1 MGNRRPKCDQS
12 AKQKSIWAGFGDF
25 LQNLRVDAESNR
37 TILWIFTLK
46 LRSVWIKGLRFMASV
61 DIAAGS
67 AGEGLTRRQWNVL
80 GITML
85 FWLFDGYETF
95 ALLLTIGPS
104 LHDLLPASELSTLPR
119 VAAYLISITLFGWA
133 VGGVLGGFIGDRF
146 GRRRTM
152 IWAVVLYSLFTGTS
166 ALAPTWQW
174 LAFTRFLTGV
184 GIGAEWGVGTS
195 LLQEIWPE
203 RLRTKG
209 AGILQAAFS
218 GGFVIASL
226 LWLLLGGSFG
236 ASWRWMYAVGIVPAL
251 FVAVLARQIPE
262 SERWTKVNHSMAAIG
277 STLRANARN
286 LVVAI
291 IVSISITVGF
301 WAISSWVPTYAA
313 TLASDPKS
321 GVYYAGMAGLLYAI
335 GEIFGCIGFGLLSDI
350 WGRRGTLAFY
360 LAGSIAIT
368 PIVFL
373 WVRDPQIVV
382 LLQIVNG
389 FLTGGLYGWFAV
401 HPPEMFPTSIRSTAI
416 SLIFNSARFLAM
428 FGPILASSLIAF
440 FGGYGPAA
448 TTLASVFAVGL
459 IALFFLPETKGK
471 PLPS

>member
-1 MGNRRPKCDQS
+1 MTS
-12 AKQKSIWAGFGDF
+12 A
-25 LQNLRVDAESNR
+25 
-37 TILWIFTLK
+37 
-46 LRSVWIKGLRFMASV
+46 
-61 DIAAGS
+61 DIAAPFPDDT
-67 AGEGLTRRQWNVL
+67 LTRRQWNVL

-85 FWLFDGYETF
+85 FWLFDGYETY

-104 LHDLLPASELSTLPR
+104 LHQLLPPAELGTLPR

-133 VGGVLGGFIGDRF
+133 VGGVLGGVIGDRL

-152 IWAVVLYSLFTGTS
+152 IGAVILYSLFTGTS
-166 ALAPTWQW
+166 ALSPNWQI
-174 LAFTRFLTGV
+174 LALTRFLTGV

-195 LLQEIWPE
+195 LLQETWPE

-209 AGILQAAFS
+209 AGVLQAAFS
-218 GGFVIASL
+218 GGFVVASL
-226 LWLLLGGSFG
+226 LWIVLGGSFG
-236 ASWRWMYAVGIVPAL
+236 GSWRWMYAVGVVPAL
-251 FVAVLARQIPE
+251 FVAVLARDIPE
-262 SERWTKVNHSMAAIG
+262 SERWTKVSHSMATIAT
-277 STLRANARN
+277 TLRANLKN
-286 LVVAI
+286 LIVAI
-291 IVSISITVGF
+291 IVSISITLGF

-313 TLASDPKS
+313 TLAPDPKT

-335 GEIFGCIGFGLLSDI
+335 GEIFGCIGFGLLAET

-360 LAGSIAIT
+360 LAGSIVIT

-373 WVRDPQIVV
+373 WVHDATIVV
-382 LLQIVNG
+382 LLQILNG

-401 HPPEMFPTSIRSTAI
+401 HPPEIFPTSIRSTAI

-448 TTLASVFAVGL
+448 TTLASIFAIGI
-459 IALFFLPETKGK
+459 IAVLFLPETKGR
-471 PLPS
+471 PLPA